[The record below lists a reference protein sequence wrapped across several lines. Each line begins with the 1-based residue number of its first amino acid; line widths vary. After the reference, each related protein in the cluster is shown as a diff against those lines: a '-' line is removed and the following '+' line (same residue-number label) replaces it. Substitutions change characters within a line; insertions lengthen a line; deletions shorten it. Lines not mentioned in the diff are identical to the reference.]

1 MKIRSTPVSA
11 RSWHLGSA
19 AAVIFGLGICS
30 HQTHGASL
38 DRQIHRQATY
48 EALVRRTAGG
58 VPHIKAADFAS
69 LGFGT
74 GYAMAEDNVCILADL
89 FLTFAAE
96 RSRFLGPQG
105 GNLDSDFFYRLFIDR
120 GEALEPVDPLQAAV
134 FRGAAA
140 GYSRHLRDT
149 GVANLSDPAC
159 RGQSW
164 VREVAAVDWR
174 RISRMNFFYSRLL
187 AQIVAAA
194 PPASAPAN
202 APAASLPLSNEQ
214 SRKVELAFNALIKPP
229 EERGSN
235 GIAIGGEG
243 TVNRTGMLLANPH
256 LRF

>member
-120 GEALEPVDPLQAAV
+120 AEALEPVDPRQAAV

-149 GVANLSDPAC
+149 GVANLSDPYMEIGRASC
-159 RGQSW
+159 R
-164 VREVAAVDWR
+164 
-174 RISRMNFFYSRLL
+174 
-187 AQIVAAA
+187 
-194 PPASAPAN
+194 
-202 APAASLPLSNEQ
+202 
-214 SRKVELAFNALIKPP
+214 
-229 EERGSN
+229 ER
-235 GIAIGGEG
+235 
-243 TVNRTGMLLANPH
+243 V
-256 LRF
+256 